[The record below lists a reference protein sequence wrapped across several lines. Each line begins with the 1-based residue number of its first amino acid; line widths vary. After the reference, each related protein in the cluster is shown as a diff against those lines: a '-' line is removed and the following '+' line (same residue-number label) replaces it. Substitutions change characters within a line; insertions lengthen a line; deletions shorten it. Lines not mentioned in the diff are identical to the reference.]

1 MKIKSLIAIS
11 LLSASFSLF
20 ANEAKIENQAA
31 TASLQVKSV
40 IQNQKELNNYEKI
53 MIEKVWVTT
62 NAIDEKGNK
71 ISADNAQVSNYFG
84 LAEYY
89 PNGTF
94 IMFTPEGKQ
103 KMQGDWSISA
113 EGKTRTLTAKDTEGK
128 VLFTRAV
135 ENITVKNDEYTYRI
149 YPNSDDKSVYFDI
162 IHQPKK

>member
-20 ANEAKIENQAA
+20 AAENSTSPANIQ
-31 TASLQVKSV
+31 TQGV
-40 IQNQKELNNYEKI
+40 IQAQKELNDYEKI

-62 NAIDEKGNK
+62 DAIDEKGNK
-71 ISADNAQVSNYFG
+71 TAPDNAQVSNYFG

-103 KMQGDWSISA
+103 KMQGDWSMSDD
-113 EGKTRTLTAKDTEGK
+113 GKIRTLVAKDTEGK
-128 VLFTRAV
+128 TLFTRDV

-149 YPNSDDKSVYFDI
+149 YPNADDRNTYFDI
-162 IHQPKK
+162 IHHVKK

>member
-20 ANEAKIENQAA
+20 AAENSTSSTNMQA
-31 TASLQVKSV
+31 QGV
-40 IQNQKELNNYEKI
+40 IQAQKELNNYEKL

-62 NAIDEKGNK
+62 DAIDKKGNK
-71 ISADNAQVSNYFG
+71 TDAGNAQVSNYFG

-103 KMQGDWSISA
+103 KMQGDWSMSDD
-113 EGKTRTLTAKDTEGK
+113 GKIRTLVAKDTEGK
-128 VLFTRAV
+128 TLFTRDV
-135 ENITVKNDEYTYRI
+135 ENITIKNDEYTYRI
-149 YPNSDDKSVYFDI
+149 YPNAEDRNTYFDI
-162 IHQPKK
+162 VHHIKK

>member
-20 ANEAKIENQAA
+20 AAESSTSSANIQA
-31 TASLQVKSV
+31 QGV
-40 IQNQKELNNYEKI
+40 IQTQKELNDYEKV

-62 NAIDEKGNK
+62 DAIDEKGNK
-71 ISADNAQVSNYFG
+71 TPADNAQVSNYFG

-103 KMQGDWSISA
+103 KMQGDWSMSDD
-113 EGKTRTLTAKDTEGK
+113 GKIRTLVAKDTEGK
-128 VLFTRAV
+128 TLFTRDV
-135 ENITVKNDEYTYRI
+135 ENITINNDEYTYRI
-149 YPNSDDKSVYFDI
+149 YPNAEDRNTYFDI
-162 IHQPKK
+162 VHHIKK

>member
-20 ANEAKIENQAA
+20 ATESSTS
-31 TASLQVKSV
+31 TANIQTQRV
-40 IQNQKELNNYEKI
+40 IQAQKELNDYEKV
-53 MIEKVWVTT
+53 MIEKVWITT
-62 NAIDEKGNK
+62 DAIDEKGNK
-71 ISADNAQVSNYFG
+71 TVADNPQVSNYFG

-103 KMQGDWSISA
+103 KMQGDWSMSDD
-113 EGKTRTLTAKDTEGK
+113 GKIRTLVAKDTEGK
-128 VLFTRAV
+128 TLFTRDV

-149 YPNSDDKSVYFDI
+149 YPNADDRNTYFDI
-162 IHQPKK
+162 IHHVKK

>member
-20 ANEAKIENQAA
+20 AAESSTSSTNIQ
-31 TASLQVKSV
+31 TQSV
-40 IQNQKELNNYEKI
+40 IQAQKELNDYEKI

-62 NAIDEKGNK
+62 DAIDEKGNK
-71 ISADNAQVSNYFG
+71 TNADNAQVSNYFG

-103 KMQGDWSISA
+103 KIQGDWSISDD
-113 EGKTRTLTAKDTEGK
+113 GKIRTLVAKDTEGK
-128 VLFTRAV
+128 TLFTRDV
-135 ENITVKNDEYTYRI
+135 ENITIKNDEYTYRI
-149 YPNSDDKSVYFDI
+149 YPNADDRNTYFDI
-162 IHQPKK
+162 IHHVKK

>member
-20 ANEAKIENQAA
+20 AAESSTSSTNIQ
-31 TASLQVKSV
+31 TQGV
-40 IQNQKELNNYEKI
+40 IQAQKELNDYEKI

-62 NAIDEKGNK
+62 DAIDEKGNK
-71 ISADNAQVSNYFG
+71 TTADNAQVTNYFG

-103 KMQGDWSISA
+103 KMQGDWSISDD
-113 EGKTRTLTAKDTEGK
+113 GKIRTLVAKDTEGK
-128 VLFTRAV
+128 TLFTRDV

-149 YPNSDDKSVYFDI
+149 YPNSDDRNTYFHI
-162 IHQPKK
+162 IHHVKK

>member
-20 ANEAKIENQAA
+20 AAENSTSSTNMQA
-31 TASLQVKSV
+31 QGV
-40 IQNQKELNNYEKI
+40 IQAQKELNNYEKL

-62 NAIDEKGNK
+62 DAIDEKGNK
-71 ISADNAQVSNYFG
+71 TDADNAQVSNYFG

-103 KMQGDWSISA
+103 KMQGDWSMSDD
-113 EGKTRTLTAKDTEGK
+113 GKIRTLVAKDTEGK
-128 VLFTRAV
+128 TLFTRDV
-135 ENITVKNDEYTYRI
+135 ENITIKNDEYTYRI
-149 YPNSDDKSVYFDI
+149 YPNAEDRNTYFDI
-162 IHQPKK
+162 VHHIKK

>member
-20 ANEAKIENQAA
+20 AAESSTSSTNIQ
-31 TASLQVKSV
+31 TQGV
-40 IQNQKELNNYEKI
+40 IQAQKELNDYEKI

-62 NAIDEKGNK
+62 DAIDEKGNK
-71 ISADNAQVSNYFG
+71 TTADNAQVTNYFG

-103 KMQGDWSISA
+103 KMQGDWSISDD
-113 EGKTRTLTAKDTEGK
+113 GKIRTLVAKDTEGK
-128 VLFTRAV
+128 TLFTR
-135 ENITVKNDEYTYRI
+135 
-149 YPNSDDKSVYFDI
+149 
-162 IHQPKK
+162 

>member
-20 ANEAKIENQAA
+20 AAESSSTTTNIQ
-31 TASLQVKSV
+31 TQGV
-40 IQNQKELNNYEKI
+40 IQAQKELNDYEKV
-53 MIEKVWVTT
+53 MIEKVWITT
-62 NAIDEKGNK
+62 DAIDEKGNK
-71 ISADNAQVSNYFG
+71 TSPDNAQVSNYFG

-103 KMQGDWSISA
+103 KMQGDWSMSDD
-113 EGKTRTLTAKDTEGK
+113 GKIRTLVAKDTEGK
-128 VLFTRAV
+128 TLFTRDV

-149 YPNSDDKSVYFDI
+149 YPNADDRNVYFDI
-162 IHQPKK
+162 IHNVKK

>member
-20 ANEAKIENQAA
+20 ATESSTSSANIQA
-31 TASLQVKSV
+31 QGV
-40 IQNQKELNNYEKI
+40 IQTQKELNDYEKV

-62 NAIDEKGNK
+62 DAIDEKGNK
-71 ISADNAQVSNYFG
+71 TTADNAQVSNYFG

-103 KMQGDWSISA
+103 KMQGDWSMSDD
-113 EGKTRTLTAKDTEGK
+113 GKIRTLVAKDTEGK
-128 VLFTRAV
+128 TLFTRDV
-135 ENITVKNDEYTYRI
+135 ENITINNDEYTYRI
-149 YPNSDDKSVYFDI
+149 YPNAEDRNTYFDI
-162 IHQPKK
+162 VHHIKK

>member
-20 ANEAKIENQAA
+20 AAESSTSSTNIQ
-31 TASLQVKSV
+31 TQSV
-40 IQNQKELNNYEKI
+40 IQAQKELNDYEKI

-62 NAIDEKGNK
+62 DAIDEKGNK
-71 ISADNAQVSNYFG
+71 TNADNAQVSNYFG

-103 KMQGDWSISA
+103 KMQGDWSISDD
-113 EGKTRTLTAKDTEGK
+113 GKIRTLVAKDTEGK
-128 VLFTRAV
+128 TLFTRDV
-135 ENITVKNDEYTYRI
+135 ENITIKNDEYTYRI
-149 YPNSDDKSVYFDI
+149 YPNADDRNTYFDI
-162 IHQPKK
+162 IHHVKK